1 MTATVLVTG
10 GAGYIGSVVADQLLT
25 RGHDVVVLDDL
36 STGHREA
43 VPAGVTFVHAGI
55 GDRAAVTALFDRRPV
70 HAIVHLAAF
79 ALVAESVANP
89 DKYRVN
95 NVANARVLLDAAVAA
110 GVQRF
115 VFSSSCT
122 VYGIPAAVPIAEDA
136 ATAPMSP
143 YGETKLEFERLLRDY
158 AVRHR
163 LSSVSLRYFNAAG
176 ATERRGED
184 HDPESHLIPNV
195 LAVALGKRPA
205 VDIFGTDYP
214 TPDGT
219 AVRDYI
225 HVDDLA
231 DAHVR
236 AVDLTPDGAIALNP
250 GRATRPRSWRRHS
263 ERPPCSAG
271 ARGDRVWKRFS
282 RARGGGTARTR
293 AGTGADSVEASVLL
307 QVGRAVPTTPWELV
321 LTSSRETQFVLA
333 VLAVFSVVSWYFIV
347 LKWWQFRRMR
357 QLGDRFLA
365 EVEKVPRL
373 EDAYHAAMRLPPS
386 PYNRLL
392 REGIHFFS
400 ELRPGSLKPSAAA
413 GAAAAPQT
421 ALTTTQLE
429 ALRMVLAKEVAAERD
444 GAARFIPWLAT
455 FGSVSPLLGLLGT
468 VLGVMDAFIG
478 IAIGGSGNISAVAP
492 GVAEALVTT
501 VAGLAVAV
509 PAVIAYNIFVN
520 RLGLFAGE
528 LEGFAQEII
537 ATLAREGRL

>member
-1 MTATVLVTG
+1 
-10 GAGYIGSVVADQLLT
+10 
-25 RGHDVVVLDDL
+25 
-36 STGHREA
+36 
-43 VPAGVTFVHAGI
+43 
-55 GDRAAVTALFDRRPV
+55 
-70 HAIVHLAAF
+70 
-79 ALVAESVANP
+79 
-89 DKYRVN
+89 
-95 NVANARVLLDAAVAA
+95 
-110 GVQRF
+110 
-115 VFSSSCT
+115 
-122 VYGIPAAVPIAEDA
+122 
-136 ATAPMSP
+136 
-143 YGETKLEFERLLRDY
+143 
-158 AVRHR
+158 
-163 LSSVSLRYFNAAG
+163 
-176 ATERRGED
+176 
-184 HDPESHLIPNV
+184 
-195 LAVALGKRPA
+195 
-205 VDIFGTDYP
+205 
-214 TPDGT
+214 
-219 AVRDYI
+219 
-225 HVDDLA
+225 
-231 DAHVR
+231 
-236 AVDLTPDGAIALNP
+236 
-250 GRATRPRSWRRHS
+250 
-263 ERPPCSAG
+263 
-271 ARGDRVWKRFS
+271 
-282 RARGGGTARTR
+282 
-293 AGTGADSVEASVLL
+293 VEASVLL

-357 QLGDRFLA
+357 ELADRFTA
-365 EVEKVPRL
+365 EVEKAPRL

-392 REGIHFFS
+392 REGMHFFS

-413 GAAAAPQT
+413 AAPAPQA

-444 GAARFIPWLAT
+444 GAARFLPWLAT

-478 IAIGGSGNISAVAP
+478 IAVGGSGNISAVAP